1 MGRLHL
7 RTCGLLVV
15 SLAVFLFFA
24 CGAASAEQ
32 IKITFV
38 DKVEVDGLS
47 ILIGDYLFS
56 QALINISKLNDLHC
70 IDILSN
76 ISKRLSEGEIM
87 QIFVEGLEPDS
98 RYNITIYTDKVR
110 YRTLEISTLTV

>member
-1 MGRLHL
+1 MDRFHL

-38 DKVEVDGLS
+38 DKVEVDGS
-47 ILIGDYLFS
+47 FILIGDICRKIEGAQLTENQIEIIRS
-56 QALINISKLNDLHC
+56 LRLKTSPLVGRPPVV
-70 IDILSN
+70 IDAGFIGN
-76 ISKRLSEGEIM
+76 
-87 QIFVEGLEPDS
+87 
-98 RYNITIYTDKVR
+98 
-110 YRTLEISTLTV
+110 